1 MGEEPSGPGPGE
13 PADAAANEATR
24 PFQGRDPV
32 SPPPQPPT
40 HAVSPEPPADA
51 VSPHPPTQAVSPQ
64 PPAQAVS
71 PQPPTQAVPS
81 HPPTQAVSPDPQSEV
96 QRYGPGVPITMSA
109 RQAGLTA
116 EQVWR
121 TGLPPTPPVPARRRG
136 RVRQLLGSMLTVIL
150 LAASAVLLF
159 LRFHHAPFQVTG
171 AVISQKTPTACG
183 FNVTGRISTNGAPGT
198 VFYEWLYQPGSQ
210 PPQPLNQSVV
220 AGQHAVYVTVAVQG
234 RGHGSASQTV
244 TLQVLGP
251 DRRTASVPITI
262 NC

>member
-1 MGEEPSGPGPGE
+1 MGVEPSGPGPGR
-13 PADAAANEATR
+13 PADAAADRATR
-24 PFQGRDPV
+24 PLQGRDPG
-32 SPPPQPPT
+32 SPP
-40 HAVSPEPPADA
+40 
-51 VSPHPPTQAVSPQ
+51 PHPPTQAVSPH
-64 PPAQAVS
+64 PPAQAV
-71 PQPPTQAVPS
+71 PHPPTQAVPPHS
-81 HPPTQAVSPDPQSEV
+81 PGQAVPPDPQSEV
-96 QRYGPGVPITMSA
+96 QRYGPGVPVTMSA

-121 TGLPPTPPVPARRRG
+121 TGLPPTPPAPARRRG

-198 VFYEWLYQPGSQ
+198 VSYEWLFQPGSQ
-210 PPQPLNQSVV
+210 PPQPLSQPVV

-251 DRRTASVPITI
+251 DRRTASVPLTI